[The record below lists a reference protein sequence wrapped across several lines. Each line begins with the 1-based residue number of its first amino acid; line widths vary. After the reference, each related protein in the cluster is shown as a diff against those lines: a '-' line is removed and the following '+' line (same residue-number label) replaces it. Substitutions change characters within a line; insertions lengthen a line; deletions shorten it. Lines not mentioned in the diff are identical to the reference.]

1 MFEFSTYWIN
11 PYWKVVYEPREEQM
25 ALLVYQKF
33 QERPL
38 EVVMDIQDQNG
49 YVYECGRGVMA
60 VAIFETLKK
69 LTEKENLFF
78 LRLWES
84 MEMQQVCQMKFYST
98 LKSQMKQ
105 R

>member
-69 LTEKENLFF
+69 LMEKENLFF

-84 MEMQQVCQMKFYST
+84 KEMQQVCQMKFYST